1 MGTYSLTTIKNC
13 DPATFIAKLEATY
26 TIGQKE
32 INYVSKDYYFADLEK
47 QTFNDAFIV
56 SQNFHANWVDIELPF
71 TSSKENIHYLYIFDG
86 FLKAISAELNT
97 EILLGYAQSTSGEV
111 RVALFSSGE
120 LKLSIYQELR
130 SDNIF
135 ISDNYGIE
143 SFKRYFNNLPELNH
157 AFEDSQDLLS
167 FEKVQNFIT
176 QYGRSY
182 DGLEREYDEFLHVEW
197 LNG

>member
-13 DPATFIAKLEATY
+13 DAATFVAKLEAAY
-26 TIGQKE
+26 TIGRNE
-32 INYVSKDYYFADLEK
+32 MDYVSKDYYFADVEK
-47 QTFNDAFIV
+47 NVFNGTFIV
-56 SQNFHANWVDIELPF
+56 SQNYHADWVDVELPF
-71 TSSKENIHYLYIFDG
+71 TRSKENIHYLYIFDD

-111 RVALFSSGE
+111 RVAVFSSGE
-120 LKLSIYQELR
+120 LKLSIHQELR

-143 SFKRYFNNLPELNH
+143 SFKHYFNNLPELNH
-157 AFEDSQDLLS
+157 PFEDDQEILC
-167 FEKVQNFIT
+167 FEEVQNFIT

-182 DGLEREYDEFLHVEW
+182 DGLEREHDEYLHLEW